1 MDNESRNTFIV
12 IGVVLV
18 GLLAISLIFSGR
30 SADAVYTGPA
40 VHQQYQVA
48 ALPEET
54 DPAPEDVDVAGEQ
67 PEDVEPVDADVAE
80 EEAPAEAAE
89 EAPAEEAPSED
100 VAETPAEEAPAEDV
114 TEAPAEEA
122 PAEEVAEAPAEEAPA
137 EDAAEAPEEEAPAE
151 QVALAGDPA
160 AGERVWRQCQACHQ
174 IGEGAQNRVGPH
186 LTDIIDRPKAAVD
199 GFNYSSALAAR
210 GAEGGI
216 WSVDELRGFLA
227 APREYMPGTSMA
239 FAGVRSEGDLDN
251 LIAYLATYE

>member
-67 PEDVEPVDADVAE
+67 PEDVEPVDADAAE
-80 EEAPAEAAE
+80 EEAPAEVAEEPPAE
-89 EAPAEEAPSED
+89 EAPAED
-100 VAETPAEEAPAEDV
+100 VAEAPAEEAPAEDV

-122 PAEEVAEAPAEEAPA
+122 PTEEVAEAPAEEAPA
-137 EDAAEAPEEEAPAE
+137 EDAAEAPDEEAPAE

-174 IGEGAQNRVGPH
+174 IGDGAQNRVGPH

-210 GAEGGI
+210 GTEGGI

>member
-30 SADAVYTGPA
+30 SADAIYSGPA

-67 PEDVEPVDADVAE
+67 PEDVEPVEADVAE
-80 EEAPAEAAE
+80 EEAPAEVAE
-89 EAPAEEAPSED
+89 EAPAEEA
-100 VAETPAEEAPAEDV
+100 AAEE
-114 TEAPAEEA
+114 T
-122 PAEEVAEAPAEEAPA
+122 AEAPAEEAPA
-137 EDAAEAPEEEAPAE
+137 EDMAEAPAEEAPAEDTAEAPEEEAPAE

-174 IGEGAQNRVGPH
+174 IGDGAQNRVGPH

-227 APREYMPGTSMA
+227 APRDYMPGTSMA